1 MPIRTQP
8 SKSGQKRFHKRRTK
22 AVAGELNE
30 LARGVMSA
38 RQRGLTAGTEGLR
51 TPVKPRQTARAGRAR
66 VVKGNRRRR
75 TLP

>member
-22 AVAGELNE
+22 ATFGELDG

-38 RQRGLTAGTEGLR
+38 RQRGLTRGTEGLR
-51 TPVKPRQTARAGRAR
+51 DAVKVRQNAKAGRAR

>member
-1 MPIRTQP
+1 MPIRTQL
-8 SKSGQKRFHKRRTK
+8 SKSGRKRFHKRRTK
-22 AVAGELNE
+22 AVAGELNK

-51 TPVKPRQTARAGRAR
+51 NPVKPRQAARTGRAR
-66 VVKGNRRRR
+66 VVKANRRRR